1 MDAAESSSAASAG
14 SSSGSG
20 GSGGSSGGSSFFFP
34 PAAQPEVMR
43 AAEKDEHYVASLC
56 DACHEAFRHAM
67 GTRLAVAYQNETKLA
82 GRVLYY
88 LLTTG
93 AGLQTLGEEYCDI
106 SQVVVNTKL
115 PATPARR
122 TLLVFYQ
129 TVLPYLTE
137 RLSARAAARGNVLAN
152 QEELRGSELMGMR
165 QESTSEIVS
174 EDTVMIRRR
183 TPIQVWHSWSERV
196 RQRYNAAIQQ
206 WPIILPSV
214 KEALLLVLRAH
225 LMLFYFEGVY
235 YHLAKRFAG
244 IRYIFMGKPAQ
255 QRPRYHM
262 LGMFLLIQLSIV
274 GGDWLRRSVLPALAM
289 SMRSR
294 IRDPSS
300 ASSGRQSIAILDV
313 DGNNTFKKEMKTVGD
328 DWTLAANTG
337 EAEGGGRSKCPL
349 CLSPRQHPTATPCGH
364 VFCWLVSP

>member
-1 MDAAESSSAASAG
+1 MDIAESSSAASAG
-14 SSSGSG
+14 SGNGRSGSLP
-20 GSGGSSGGSSFFFP
+20 SFFFP

-43 AAEKDEHYVASLC
+43 AAEKDEHYVASLS
-56 DACHEAFRHAM
+56 DAAHEAFRHAL

-106 SQVVVNTKL
+106 SQVAVNSKL

-137 RLSARAAARGNVLAN
+137 RLSARAAARGNALAN
-152 QEELRGSELMGMR
+152 AEELRGIGFT
-165 QESTSEIVS
+165 QESTSEIGG
-174 EDTVMIRRR
+174 EDIVLSQRRSI
-183 TPIQVWHSWSERV
+183 IQIWQSWSQRMS
-196 RQRYNAAIQQ
+196 QRYNAALQQ
-206 WPIILPSV
+206 WPTILPSV

-244 IRYIFMGKPAQ
+244 IQYIFMGKPAQ

-274 GGDWLRRSVLPALAM
+274 GGDWLRRSVLPALAT

-294 IRDPSS
+294 IRDPS
-300 ASSGRQSIAILDV
+300 AVSSGRQSIAILDV
-313 DGNNTFKKEMKTVGD
+313 DGTNTFKKEMKSVGD

-337 EAEGGGRSKCPL
+337 DAELIWCAGRWKEKMSA
-349 CLSPRQHPTATPCGH
+349 LS
-364 VFCWLVSP
+364 